1 MAEVRPGV
9 HCVQNV
15 RKKRHALPRH
25 PCLSPEE
32 APCQGGPAG
41 SRESERDFRD
51 TVNTAVGKPL
61 AAAVGTFS
69 SNLPLP
75 I

>member
-15 RKKRHALPRH
+15 RKKIHALPRH

-41 SRESERDFRD
+41 QGGGEGAD
-51 TVNTAVGKPL
+51 GL
-61 AAAVGTFS
+61 AAATEGCRGVCPGG
-69 SNLPLP
+69 L
-75 I
+75 

>member
-1 MAEVRPGV
+1 MKSGQPMDD
-9 HCVQNV
+9 
-15 RKKRHALPRH
+15 
-25 PCLSPEE
+25 
-32 APCQGGPAG
+32 
-41 SRESERDFRD
+41 SRMISEIWQDDSCESEHDFRD

-69 SNLPLP
+69 SNMPLA